1 MLQLNVFAAPNGSPS
16 PHMPDR
22 RHPTH
27 ESLAVLVIAD
37 DYDARQIYAEYL
49 RSKDWTVF
57 TARDGRAGLTK
68 IIELTPDVIVLDL
81 AMPKVDGWTVL
92 KQVRSSS
99 LTRKIPIVVVSA
111 VSDARD
117 SALYAGCDAYLT
129 KPCTP
134 EVLYLQIL
142 ALSRLQDES
151 GPARS
156 FA

>member
-1 MLQLNVFAAPNGSPS
+1 
-16 PHMPDR
+16 MPDR

-27 ESLAVLVIAD
+27 ESLAVLVID
-37 DYDARQIYAEYL
+37 DDFDARQIYAEYL
-49 RSKDWTVF
+49 RSKDCTVF
-57 TARDGRAGLTK
+57 TARDGRSGLTK
-68 IIELTPDVIVLDL
+68 ITELTPDVIVLDL

-92 KQVRSSS
+92 KQVRGSS
-99 LTRKIPIVVVSA
+99 LTRKIPVVVVSA

-117 SALYAGCDAYLT
+117 SALLAGCDAYLT

-142 ALSRLQDES
+142 ALSRLHDEP
-151 GPARS
+151 GTERS